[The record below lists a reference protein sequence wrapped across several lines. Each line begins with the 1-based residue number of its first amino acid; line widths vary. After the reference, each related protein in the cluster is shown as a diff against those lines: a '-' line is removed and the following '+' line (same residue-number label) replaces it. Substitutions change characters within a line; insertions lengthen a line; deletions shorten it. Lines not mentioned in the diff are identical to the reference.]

1 MWCLFVLGM
10 DNSVCPGLFGGA
22 GSRAKALKSKWDEAA
37 VPVDAHTQRGKTCGL
52 RSPDRRSEQ
61 SETQF
66 VVLLVLGVVFSS
78 ALTIVASF
86 VCGFIGF
93 AIVDHE
99 SQVEY
104 ENSNNE
110 DIKQ

>member
-1 MWCLFVLGM
+1 MNAQKFAIATVAILATL
-10 DNSVCPGLFGGA
+10 
-22 GSRAKALKSKWDEAA
+22 
-37 VPVDAHTQRGKTCGL
+37 
-52 RSPDRRSEQ
+52 
-61 SETQF
+61 F

-78 ALTIVASF
+78 VLTIVASF

-93 AIVDHE
+93 AIVEHE

-110 DIKQ
+110 GIR

>member
-1 MWCLFVLGM
+1 MNAQKFAIATVTILAILFVI
-10 DNSVCPGLFGGA
+10 
-22 GSRAKALKSKWDEAA
+22 
-37 VPVDAHTQRGKTCGL
+37 
-52 RSPDRRSEQ
+52 
-61 SETQF
+61 
-66 VVLLVLGVVFSS
+66 LLVLGVVFSS
-78 ALTIVASF
+78 VITIVASF

-110 DIKQ
+110 GIN